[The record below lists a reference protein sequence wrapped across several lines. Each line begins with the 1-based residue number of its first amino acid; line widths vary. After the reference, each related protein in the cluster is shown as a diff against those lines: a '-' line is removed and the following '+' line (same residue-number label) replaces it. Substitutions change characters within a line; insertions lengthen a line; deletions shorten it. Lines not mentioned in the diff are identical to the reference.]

1 MMGIIV
7 SIFLEELPNG
17 FLDNTFYHN
26 VVPIRLAPAEG
37 LFLNRI
43 TFETYNRNLDTIEP
57 LLFDDMAESVINN
70 FRNVLI

>member
-1 MMGIIV
+1 MGIIV
-7 SIFLEELPNG
+7 SIFLEELPDG

-43 TFETYNRNLDTIEP
+43 TFEGYNRKFDAIEP
-57 LLFDDMAESVINN
+57 LLFDEKAE
-70 FRNVLI
+70 

>member
-1 MMGIIV
+1 MGIIV

-43 TFETYNRNLDTIEP
+43 TFETYNRNLDSIGP
-57 LLFDDMAESVINN
+57 LIFDKKAESDTK
-70 FRNVLI
+70 L